1 MESIGQILRSARER
15 KRISLATAAAKT
27 RIKIQHLEMM
37 ERDDF
42 SGMPAPMYARGFIRI
57 YADFLGLDPL
67 PLVQQY
73 NALYAGEG
81 KGKTATPSA
90 ASAAPAAPP
99 SASARP
105 SAVAGRRSA
114 GRSPATLEKPPPA
127 PREAEASA
135 GEAEF
140 PSAEIVPP
148 RAADRRAGKPAASAG
163 GERRAAARR
172 QIQAVLLKTLTAEN
186 LKRAALVA
194 LVLALL
200 LLTALGLRR
209 CARLT
214 DTREPSRAVRR
225 GPPAVVEEPPEPYL
239 PLPEQPRT
247 AP

>member
-27 RIKIQHLEMM
+27 RIKIQHLEKM

-73 NALYAGEG
+73 NALYAGGG
-81 KGKTATPSA
+81 KGRQAAPSA
-90 ASAAPAAPP
+90 GSTAPP
-99 SASARP
+99 SASPRP
-105 SAVAGRRSA
+105 PATAARRSA
-114 GRSPATLEKPPPA
+114 GRELGTPEKTPRSP
-127 PREAEASA
+127 RASDA
-135 GEAEF
+135 SGEGAEF

-148 RAADRRAGKPAASAG
+148 HAAARRSEKPPAPVG

-172 QIQAVLLKTLTAEN
+172 HMQAALLKTLTAEN
-186 LKRAALVA
+186 LKRAGLVA
-194 LVLALL
+194 LALALFL
-200 LLTALGLRR
+200 LMVLGVRR

-214 DTREPSRAVRR
+214 DAREPSRAVRR

-239 PLPEQPRT
+239 PLPELPRT